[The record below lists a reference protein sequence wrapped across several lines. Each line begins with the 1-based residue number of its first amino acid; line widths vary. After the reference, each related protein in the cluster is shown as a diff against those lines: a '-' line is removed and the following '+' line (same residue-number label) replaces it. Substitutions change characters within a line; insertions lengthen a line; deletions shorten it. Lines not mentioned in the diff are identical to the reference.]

1 MSDSVLLAA
10 KNGSVDAVNELVS
23 LVQGYICTIAK
34 SFLGTNHPASIDAE
48 DLMQDT
54 LLEVIRDLPDCRAE
68 TMESFMAWC
77 GFIVRNRVYN
87 AIKAA
92 KTVKRGRGVKH
103 VPIDE
108 VEVSS
113 RRSHEAAVE
122 ASEQLDIIMKLASG
136 QNDQMRS
143 VVELMVQGHSFSEI
157 CEKLQVTK
165 YAAYGTIKRF
175 RAKVAEVVA

>member
-10 KNGSVDAVNELVS
+10 KNGSVEAVNELVTK
-23 LVQGYICTIAK
+23 VQGYICTIAK

-48 DLMQDT
+48 DLMQDA
-54 LLEVIRDLPDCRAE
+54 LLEVIRDLPECRAE

-103 VPIDE
+103 LPIDE
-108 VEVSS
+108 IEVSS
-113 RRSHEAAVE
+113 GRSHEAAVE
-122 ASEQLDIIMKLASG
+122 ASEQLEIILKLASG
-136 QNDQMRS
+136 QNEQMRS
-143 VVELMVQGHSFSEI
+143 VVELMAQGDSFAEI
-157 CEKLQVTK
+157 CEKLQLTK
-165 YAAYGTIKRF
+165 FAAYATMKRF
-175 RAKVAEVVA
+175 RAKVAEAVA